1 MPSIK
6 IAVLGGSNVGKFS
19 LVKSY
24 FNIEHTQDFKALGS
38 DKFEGKFTLENG
50 TIINIIF
57 FIKFGRNL
65 VSDFKHAMKNSD
77 CAILVFD
84 LTNKESLKIVEDYLQ
99 SIDRNSPKFQ
109 NYLITIFGN
118 KYDDQANRQ
127 ITDEE
132 GRELAQK
139 YGVDY
144 VPVSAEKKIGLH
156 EGVRYMVQTTYDRKY
171 PNQAANQNP

>member
-1 MPSIK
+1 
-6 IAVLGGSNVGKFS
+6 
-19 LVKSY
+19 
-24 FNIEHTQDFKALGS
+24 
-38 DKFEGKFTLENG
+38 
-50 TIINIIF
+50 
-57 FIKFGRNL
+57 
-65 VSDFKHAMKNSD
+65 MKDSD

-132 GRELAQK
+132 GKELAQK

-156 EGVRYMVQTTYDRKY
+156 EGVRYMVQTAYERKY